1 MIFKCSIQIIRIRLD
16 TTLDMIH
23 TVQKRVNSRPV
34 TAIFRIIYLQGR
46 PLLAPGNLD
55 LGKFLTSALT
65 DKSYCA

>member
-16 TTLDMIH
+16 TTLDMIY
-23 TVQKRVNSRPV
+23 TVQKRVNSRSV
-34 TAIFRIIYLQGR
+34 TAILRIIYLQGR

-55 LGKFLTSALT
+55 LGRFLTSALT